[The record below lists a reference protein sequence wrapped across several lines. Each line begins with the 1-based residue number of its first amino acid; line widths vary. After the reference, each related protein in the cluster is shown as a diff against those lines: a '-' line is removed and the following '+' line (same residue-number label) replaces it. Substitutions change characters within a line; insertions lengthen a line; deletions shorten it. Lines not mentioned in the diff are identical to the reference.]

1 MKNQMIK
8 DRVNVLFIKENERS
22 VAVKKN
28 IVVSQV
34 LKCISILTL
43 RNIYKFIIEISRI
56 GIW

>member
-1 MKNQMIK
+1 MIK